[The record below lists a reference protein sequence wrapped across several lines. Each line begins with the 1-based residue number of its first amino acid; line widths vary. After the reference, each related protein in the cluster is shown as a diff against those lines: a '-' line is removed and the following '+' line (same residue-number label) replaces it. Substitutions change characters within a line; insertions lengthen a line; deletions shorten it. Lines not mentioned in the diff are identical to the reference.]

1 MQLALQGFRITCT
14 RRIRADNTPARH
26 TWETDTKEDRNRVL
40 PDTYVHIDPAPPEL
54 LRHAVV
60 ASRDVC
66 DIERHPCQKLTPTD
80 ARVTGRVATLPLG
93 RPPTAVL
100 PGYWS
105 GRVGS
110 HHRYQA

>member
-1 MQLALQGFRITCT
+1 MTGA
-14 RRIRADNTPARH
+14 
-26 TWETDTKEDRNRVL
+26 ETDTKEDRNRVL